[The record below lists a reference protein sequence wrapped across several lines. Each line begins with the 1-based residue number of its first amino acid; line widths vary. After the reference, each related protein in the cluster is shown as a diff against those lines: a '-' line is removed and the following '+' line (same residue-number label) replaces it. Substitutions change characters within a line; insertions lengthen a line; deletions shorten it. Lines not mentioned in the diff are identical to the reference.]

1 MSTSQAT
8 ASFYPG
14 SIISSEIPIVDPELQ
29 RLISELDHL
38 GTSIALGSILCGVP
52 EEDAVFDPVAF
63 AIDDER
69 YLALYDLCS
78 SDPTL
83 VEILKWEY
91 PDSSIGSSTA
101 TPPLVTA
108 TPSPTSDDSS
118 FPAPTVGGKW
128 VPSFHPGPVPLSLR
142 YAPTSP
148 TPAAPVAVPIPHP
161 ATPDVA
167 PAPASSSA
175 GPSRSGRAANRVRN
189 QPYRKAAP
197 APRKARGSGKTIGRI
212 GRVETR
218 DYLDAYPVRAENI
231 TLLQGYR
238 GLIRTGRWGPIILDA
253 LTQIGVPYPMRALQ
267 KLLSELYDGEGE
279 QEGIP
284 KGAKGRPLHPWK
296 VSFKSFLSSS
306 TGSDDNNYRVRSLG
320 MCASRRKG
328 TVPFRTTP
336 YSSSWRTRFI
346 HRVTGGFRVR
356 DSSRTFRHSVLTF

>member
-8 ASFYPG
+8 TSFYPG
-14 SIISSEIPIVDPELQ
+14 SIVSLEFPIVDPELQ

-38 GTSIALGSILCGVP
+38 DTSISLGSLLRGAP
-52 EEDAVFDPVAF
+52 EQGAVFDSVAF
-63 AIDDER
+63 AVDDER
-69 YLALYDLCS
+69 YLALYDLCG

-83 VEILKWEY
+83 VDSLKWEC
-91 PDSSIGSSTA
+91 PDSSIASSTA
-101 TPPLVTA
+101 APPLVAA
-108 TPSPTSDDSS
+108 TLSPTSDDSS

-128 VPSFHPGPVPLSLR
+128 APSFHPGLVPLSMR
-142 YAPTSP
+142 YAPTAP
-148 TPAAPVAVPIPHP
+148 TPPAPVAVVIPHP
-161 ATPDVA
+161 ATPDPA
-167 PAPASSSA
+167 PAPASRSA
-175 GPSRSGRAANRVRN
+175 GPSRSSRTTNRVRN

-197 APRKARGSGKTIGRI
+197 APRKARGSGKTEGRI

-218 DYLDAYPVRAENI
+218 DYLEAYPARAENI

-253 LTQIGVPYPMRALQ
+253 LTQIGVPYPMMALQ

-296 VSFKSFLSSS
+296 VSFKSFLISS
-306 TGSDDNNYRVRSLG
+306 TGFDDNDYRVHSLG

-328 TVPFRTTP
+328 TVPFRARP
-336 YSSSWRTRFI
+336 HSSSWRTRFI
-346 HRVTGGFRVR
+346 HRVTGGSRVR
-356 DSSRTFRHSVLTF
+356 DSSRTFLP